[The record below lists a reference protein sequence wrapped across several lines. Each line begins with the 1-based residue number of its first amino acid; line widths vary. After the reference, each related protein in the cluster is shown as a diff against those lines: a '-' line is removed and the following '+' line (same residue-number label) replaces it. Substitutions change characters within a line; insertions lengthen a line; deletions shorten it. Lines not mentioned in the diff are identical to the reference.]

1 MLYIVSSKRVAL
13 RFGLMVHLMILE
25 PPRHLQNK
33 VCVCL
38 CLHFYNF
45 PVFHVHT
52 IIKIKNVG
60 SDQLTLAPETESK
73 LDLRLNKLKSVWNV
87 FVLWSL
93 QIQQI
98 LLPIFWLSLASDKNS
113 DIILS
118 WQEGKTLIYHLNL
131 WLWHV
136 WGAIMGQHPLLKG
149 GLTWWC
155 HAAEQT
161 EAAAEVVIAGSRH
174 LVLTSAIKFKEG
186 KFLPVNKSRC

>member
-98 LLPIFWLSLASDKNS
+98 LLPIFWLSPASDKSS

-118 WQEGKTLIYHLNL
+118 WQEGKTHLSSESLTLTCLRRHHGATPAFKRRFDLMMSCSWANIRGCC
-131 WLWHV
+131 
-136 WGAIMGQHPLLKG
+136 WG
-149 GLTWWC
+149 C
-155 HAAEQT
+155 H
-161 EAAAEVVIAGSRH
+161 SWKPS
-174 LVLTSAIKFKEG
+174 LSFN
-186 KFLPVNKSRC
+186 FCNKV